1 MAKIARLPIQMTS
14 QEKLLGF
21 GYAIASLFFLPGIL
35 RAINSQL
42 INPFSSAWLNFLYFT
57 LNFLFL
63 VAILGRFL
71 KRSAGFARKHA
82 GDLLLSCLAGFSGYW
97 LSNVALSFI
106 TLKLFPHFS
115 NPNDGSIAGMV
126 SENFTIMA
134 IGAVLFVPTAE
145 ELIHR
150 GLVFGTLAKKS
161 RFLGYLVSAAFFAAI
176 HVVGYIDLYSRLDL
190 IIAFVQYLPAG
201 LILAW
206 AYERSGAI
214 FAPIVIHM
222 AINAMGI
229 YAMR

>member
-14 QEKLLGF
+14 KEKLLGF
-21 GYAIASLFFLPGIL
+21 GYAVLSLFFLPSIL
-35 RAINSQL
+35 HALNGQL
-42 INPFSSAWLNFLYFT
+42 IHPFSDAWLNFLYFS
-57 LNFLFL
+57 LNFLCL

-71 KRSAGFARKHA
+71 KRSAGFAWKHA

-97 LSNVALSFI
+97 LCNVALSFVI
-106 TLKLFPHFS
+106 LKLFPHFS

-126 SENFTIMA
+126 SGNFTIMA
-134 IGAVLFVPTAE
+134 LGAVLFVPTAE

-150 GLVFGTLAKKS
+150 GLIFGSLAKKS
-161 RFLGYLVSAAFFAAI
+161 RFLAYLISAIFFAAI
-176 HVVGYIDLYSRLDL
+176 HIVGYIGMFSQLDL
-190 IIAFVQYLPAG
+190 ALAFVQYLPAG

-206 AYERSGAI
+206 AYERSGTI

-222 AINAMGI
+222 VINAMGI